1 MQTTIRRNKP
11 LIIFFSLVAL
21 VVVLS
26 MISIHL
32 YRKSQRLSPSGNTAS
47 NRALIS
53 EVGRIAVLPRDE
65 TPTIATVAD
74 PEALSNQD
82 FFADAEVGYKVLIYP
97 LAKKAFLYDPQ
108 AKKIVNI
115 GPIAIDSNGAGAA
128 LGR

>member
-1 MQTTIRRNKP
+1 MQTTFRRNKP

-108 AKKIVNI
+108 SKKIVNI
-115 GPIAIDSNGAGAA
+115 GPIAIDSDGTGGA